1 MTAKNL
7 VSQPPL
13 TTPISDSQGVLT
25 KAWAIWF
32 RDMYRRTAFKGGNAI
47 DENKAEADQDLVDVD
62 AALNQTIAS
71 VNQNILDINEN
82 EGNITTNTSDI
93 LTNKTSIEDHKAL
106 TEAHGSNGDIVG
118 KDDLATESLVGLVKQ
133 MALVSDA
140 VTSTVSVDSADI
152 AAAPATYDQTYTD
165 TVKTLSNEMKADINQ
180 LVTDVNNAITQINA
194 ILANSKTSGQMNN
207 V

>member
-1 MTAKNL
+1 M
-7 VSQPPL
+7 
-13 TTPISDSQGVLT
+13 DSNGYPT
-25 KAWAIWF
+25 KAFAIWL

-47 DENKAEADQDLVDVD
+47 DEIKAETDQALIDVNST
-62 AALNQTIAS
+62 LEQTIEA
-71 VNQNILDINEN
+71 VNQNTIAIDTNET
-82 EGNITTNTSDI
+82 NIVSNTTA
-93 LTNKTSIEDHKAL
+93 IEDHVAL
-106 TEAHGSNGDIVG
+106 TEAHGSNGDVVG
-118 KDDLATESLVGLVKQ
+118 KDDLATETLVGLVKQ

-140 VTSTVSVDSADI
+140 VASTVSVDSADI